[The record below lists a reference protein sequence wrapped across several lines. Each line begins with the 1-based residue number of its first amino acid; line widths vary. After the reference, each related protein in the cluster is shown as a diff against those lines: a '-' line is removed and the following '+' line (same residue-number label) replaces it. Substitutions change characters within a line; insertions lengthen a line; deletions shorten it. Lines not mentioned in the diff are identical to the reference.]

1 MAHRHAVRLTARIL
15 IFGAWS
21 TAFVLAILF
30 IASRGLSAVAGAP
43 GTATGAGTAGPMQ
56 QLLADRLLL
65 YSIGIGAFGT
75 GILLLAIGWDFFT
88 TAIPDDQS

>member
-1 MAHRHAVRLTARIL
+1 MANRHAVRLTARIL

-43 GTATGAGTAGPMQ
+43 GTATGAGTAAPIR

-65 YSIGIGAFGT
+65 YSVGIGAFGT
-75 GILLLAIGWDFFT
+75 GILLVAIGWDYFT
-88 TAIPDDQS
+88 SALPDDRQ